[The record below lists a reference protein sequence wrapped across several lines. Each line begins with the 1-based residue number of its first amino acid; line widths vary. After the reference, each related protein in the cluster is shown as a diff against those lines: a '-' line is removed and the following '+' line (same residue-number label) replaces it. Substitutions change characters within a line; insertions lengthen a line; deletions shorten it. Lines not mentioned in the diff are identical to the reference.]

1 MSKKILRKPE
11 VRQKTGLSDSTIW
24 RLEKAGKFP
33 QRVQLSSNAVGWYEH
48 EIDAWL
54 EQRERQVC
62 GPSTY
67 LKQQTASTARR
78 DGGAP

>member
-1 MSKKILRKPE
+1 MSKHILRKPS

-24 RLEKAGKFP
+24 RLEKASKFP
-33 QRVQLSSNAVGWYEH
+33 QRVQLSLNAVAWYEH

-54 EQRERQVC
+54 EQRERRNC
-62 GPSTY
+62 RSTY
-67 LKQQTASTARR
+67 DHKQPASRALRR